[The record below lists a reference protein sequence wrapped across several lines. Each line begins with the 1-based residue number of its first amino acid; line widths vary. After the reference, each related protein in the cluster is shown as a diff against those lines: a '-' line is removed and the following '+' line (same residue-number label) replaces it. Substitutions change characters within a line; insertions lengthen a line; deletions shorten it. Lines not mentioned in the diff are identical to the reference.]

1 MSPALT
7 GSSESVSS
15 NPGGSLSGTQL
26 QQSLVPC
33 DRQFV
38 TIVSEKQA
46 RVVALPSQNCV
57 YKYQI
62 SDADFVVKSEV
73 ISIKG
78 SYIREISN
86 WYSNRAPHTA
96 RYENYSRILHRAQI
110 LCPGWR
116 WPERFARF
124 LANFASKMQPLWGGG
139 SDLAPWRFSTNT
151 KTSGLLLCLPCR

>member
-15 NPGGSLSGTQL
+15 NPGGTAGAQL
-26 QQSLVPC
+26 PQSLVPC

-57 YKYQI
+57 YKYQL

-73 ISIKG
+73 ISMKG
-78 SYIREISN
+78 TRRRDTITVAG
-86 WYSNRAPHTA
+86 NRSVFGSIP
-96 RYENYSRILHRAQI
+96 RLLRKLLI
-110 LCPGWR
+110 PGG
-116 WPERFARF
+116 A
-124 LANFASKMQPLWGGG
+124 L
-139 SDLAPWRFSTNT
+139 
-151 KTSGLLLCLPCR
+151 

>member
-1 MSPALT
+1 MTVAETPTKNSSGLNRMSPALT

-15 NPGGSLSGTQL
+15 NPGGGGGGGGGSAGAQMQL
-26 QQSLVPC
+26 QQQSQVSC

-73 ISIKG
+73 ISMKG
-78 SYIREISN
+78 TWS
-86 WYSNRAPHTA
+86 A
-96 RYENYSRILHRAQI
+96 
-110 LCPGWR
+110 
-116 WPERFARF
+116 
-124 LANFASKMQPLWGGG
+124 GG
-139 SDLAPWRFSTNT
+139 STPSFSSLSPTRSCPFQRARRDA
-151 KTSGLLLCLPCR
+151 SGPRVVQYVRPSNARIVRRVCR

>member
-1 MSPALT
+1 MTIAETPTKNSSGLNRMSPALT

-15 NPGGSLSGTQL
+15 NPGSSAAVQL
-26 QQSLVPC
+26 QVQQSQVSC

-73 ISIKG
+73 ISMKG
-78 SYIREISN
+78 
-86 WYSNRAPHTA
+86 T
-96 RYENYSRILHRAQI
+96 
-110 LCPGWR
+110 
-116 WPERFARF
+116 
-124 LANFASKMQPLWGGG
+124 
-139 SDLAPWRFSTNT
+139 
-151 KTSGLLLCLPCR
+151 

>member
-15 NPGGSLSGTQL
+15 NPGGSSAATQAQ
-26 QQSLVPC
+26 QQSQVSC

-73 ISIKG
+73 ISMKG
-78 SYIREISN
+78 K
-86 WYSNRAPHTA
+86 
-96 RYENYSRILHRAQI
+96 SRD
-110 LCPGWR
+110 G
-116 WPERFARF
+116 
-124 LANFASKMQPLWGGG
+124 
-139 SDLAPWRFSTNT
+139 
-151 KTSGLLLCLPCR
+151 

>member
-15 NPGGSLSGTQL
+15 NPGAAAGPAGAAQP
-26 QQSLVPC
+26 QQQQVSC

-73 ISIKG
+73 ISMKG
-78 SYIREISN
+78 
-86 WYSNRAPHTA
+86 
-96 RYENYSRILHRAQI
+96 
-110 LCPGWR
+110 
-116 WPERFARF
+116 
-124 LANFASKMQPLWGGG
+124 
-139 SDLAPWRFSTNT
+139 
-151 KTSGLLLCLPCR
+151 TSVYLLLRSGDGQGGCG

>member
-1 MSPALT
+1 MQSSHFAPFRGRSHVTETPTKNSSGLNRMSPALT

-15 NPGGSLSGTQL
+15 NPGGGSSATQL
-26 QQSLVPC
+26 QQQSQVQSC

-73 ISIKG
+73 ISMKG
-78 SYIREISN
+78 IPHIRGAGSLQ
-86 WYSNRAPHTA
+86 A
-96 RYENYSRILHRAQI
+96 RS
-110 LCPGWR
+110 P
-116 WPERFARF
+116 
-124 LANFASKMQPLWGGG
+124 
-139 SDLAPWRFSTNT
+139 
-151 KTSGLLLCLPCR
+151 SGPS